1 MRRIRK
7 WLVGSDRNISRRNI
21 IWNMLG
27 STFYAF
33 ATLLLTTVTGNVAGE
48 SAGGVF
54 SFAFAIG
61 QQLLSVSYFGV
72 RPYHQTDVA
81 GRYAF
86 QEYFHVRIAT
96 CLFSAAAGIVYLL
109 VSDFT
114 AAKAAV
120 VFLLIC
126 FKMADGF
133 ADVYE
138 IEFQRQDRLYMAGK
152 SMFFRTLLSVTAY
165 IVALLLTRSL
175 IPACAAAVLAAAA
188 GVVIFDMVPGGFFRY
203 IRRPDWRKGFM
214 LLRECVLIFL
224 ASFMEYYILNAS
236 KFAIEAHV
244 NDSAVYCYTVIFLPN
259 MVINLVAGYIIRPF
273 LTGMVVKWERRQRRR
288 FAAGI
293 FKIFAII
300 TAFAALAQI
309 LGYTLGTPVLN
320 LISGADVSSYRSAL
334 LLLVAGGSLYAG
346 ETLLYY
352 VLVIFRRQKS
362 LFVLYG
368 IVFLAA
374 LAVTGPFV
382 RTHGIMGGAA
392 AYFLMMALLFLLF
405 GGYAAF
411 CFAADFRN
419 QKRKSNR

>member
-72 RPYHQTDVA
+72 RPYHQTDVT
-81 GRYAF
+81 GQYSFRD
-86 QEYFHVRIAT
+86 YFHIRIVT
-96 CLFSAAAGIVYLL
+96 CLISAAAGIVYLL
-109 VSDFT
+109 ASDFT
-114 AAKAAV
+114 AAKTAV

-138 IEFQRQDRLYMAGK
+138 IEFQRRDRLYLAGK
-152 SMFFRTLLSVTAY
+152 SMFFRTLFSVAVYTA
-165 IVALLLTRSL
+165 VLFLTKSL
-175 IPACAAAVLAAAA
+175 ILACGCAVVSAAA

-203 IRRPDWRKGFM
+203 LCRPDWRKGVR

-244 NDSAVYCYTVIFLPN
+244 NDSAVYCYTIIFLPN

-273 LTGMVVKWERRQRRR
+273 LTGMVVQWERRQRRK
-288 FAAGI
+288 FGMGI
-293 FKIFAII
+293 LKIFAII
-300 TAFAALAQI
+300 AVFAVLAQI
-309 LGYTLGTPVLN
+309 LGYTLGAPVLS
-320 LISGADVSSYRSAL
+320 LISGADVSPYRGAL

-352 VLVIFRRQKS
+352 VLVIFRKQKS
-362 LFVLYG
+362 LFVFYG
-368 IVFLAA
+368 AVFLTA
-374 LAVTGPFV
+374 LAATGPLV
-382 RTHGIMGGAA
+382 KAWGITGGAA
-392 AYFLMMALLFLLF
+392 AYFFMMALLFLLF
-405 GGYAAF
+405 GGYAAI
-411 CFAADFRN
+411 CFAADCRSK
-419 QKRKSNR
+419 KR

>member
-1 MRRIRK
+1 MRQIRK
-7 WLVGSDRNISRRNI
+7 WLAGSDRNISRRNI

-86 QEYFHVRIAT
+86 QDYFHVRIAT

-114 AAKAAV
+114 PAKAAV

-138 IEFQRQDRLYMAGK
+138 IEFQRRDRLYMAGK
-152 SMFFRTLLSVTAY
+152 SMFFRTLFSVAAY
-165 IVALLLTRSL
+165 TGALLMTGSL
-175 IPACAAAVLAAAA
+175 IFACGIAVLAAAA
-188 GVVIFDMVPGGFFRY
+188 GVVVFDMVPGGFFRY
-203 IRRPDWRKGFM
+203 IRRPDWQKGAM
-214 LLRECVLIFL
+214 LLRECLLIFL

-244 NDSAVYCYTVIFLPN
+244 NDSAVYCYTIIFLPN

-273 LTGMVVKWERRQRRR
+273 LTNMVVRWERRQRRR

-293 FKIFAII
+293 LKIFAII
-300 TAFAALAQI
+300 AVFAALAQI
-309 LGYTLGTPVLN
+309 LGYTLGTPVLS
-320 LISGADVSSYRSAL
+320 LVGGADVSRYRGAL

-346 ETLLYY
+346 ETLFYY
-352 VLVIFRRQKS
+352 VLMIFRKQKS
-362 LFVLYG
+362 LFILYG
-368 IVFLAA
+368 IVFLVS
-374 LAVTGPFV
+374 LAVTGPLV
-382 RTHGIMGGAA
+382 REGGIMGGAA
-392 AYFLMMALLFLLF
+392 AYFFMMALLFLLF
-405 GGYAAF
+405 GGYVIF
-411 CFAADFRN
+411 CFAADY
-419 QKRKSNR
+419 RKK